1 VTGDNHDRGR
11 RAAGWPPRRGAARA
25 APLSAV
31 LLLLPFLLL
40 LAAPA
45 AAQQAVGRVETAVG
59 RVLLLRGGV
68 TPVALAADPSVHE
81 GDVVRTGEAS
91 RARLLFLDGT
101 VVQLGERS
109 DLTVT
114 RWVSGPAG
122 RDGLLDLPLGW
133 LRAVVSRIAGPSS
146 ARVVTT
152 TAVAAVRSTDLAIEA
167 GPDSTA
173 VFVGEGAVEVGS
185 AAPGVAGTVLLRA
198 GEGTQV
204 PRGRPPDPPTAWGA
218 GRVRRTLDATAVP

>member
-1 VTGDNHDRGR
+1 VTGDIHDHGR
-11 RAAGWPPRRGAARA
+11 RAAGGPPRRGAARA
-25 APLSAV
+25 AVLPAV
-31 LLLLPFLLL
+31 LLLL

-45 AAQQAVGRVETAVG
+45 AAQQAVGRVEATVG
-59 RVLLLRGGV
+59 RVLLLRAGV
-68 TPVALAADPSVHE
+68 TPVALPADRSVYE

-114 RWVSGPAG
+114 RWVVGPAG
-122 RDGLLDLPLGW
+122 RQGLLDLPLGW

-185 AAPGVAGTVLLRA
+185 ASPGVAGTVLLRA

-218 GRVRRTLDATAVP
+218 GRVRRALDATAVP